1 MRNSPEFV
9 YRLGPPEGREFLMKL
24 PQRVQAHWATFSQAR
39 RRRFRLRAKY
49 CTDARLHC
57 RLLIILNLLQGRT
70 AALIRDVLH
79 CSTSQVYRVADRFLQ
94 EGEEGLADRR
104 EDNGTHKVTWYYE
117 WSLLQA
123 VAGSPSDYGRRRP
136 TWTQELLAGVLEQQ
150 TGIRLSTATL
160 SRLLRRHRIRRG
172 RPKPVVGCPWPKAK
186 KQRRLRQLRRLVRCC
201 PRGEVVVYAD
211 EVDIHLN
218 PKIGPDYMLPGTQ
231 KQVRTPGQNE
241 KRYIAG
247 ALNAQSGKLTWEEW
261 PYKNSDLFLGL
272 LHRLARDYPRAKR
285 IHVIVD
291 NYKIH
296 KSQRTGLA
304 LAALGGRVKLHFLPP
319 YCPDD
324 NRIERL
330 WKDLHDN
337 VTRNHTC
344 RSMGELMAEVRAYL
358 HQRAQVLEQQYK
370 KRRAA

>member
-1 MRNSPEFV
+1 
-9 YRLGPPEGREFLMKL
+9 MKL
-24 PQRVQAHWATFSQAR
+24 PQRVQALWATFTPSR
-39 RRRFRLRAKY
+39 RRRFRLRAKH
-49 CTDARLHC
+49 CTDAGLRC
-57 RLLIILNLLQGRT
+57 RLLIILNLLQGK
-70 AALIRDVLH
+70 AVALLRDVLH
-79 CSTSQVYRVADRFLQ
+79 CSTSQVYRVANRFL
-94 EGEEGLADRR
+94 EAGEEGLADRR
-104 EDNGTHKVTWYYE
+104 EDNGKHKVTWHYE
-117 WSLLQA
+117 WALRQA
-123 VAGSPSDYGRRRP
+123 VAGSPKDYGQRRP
-136 TWTQELLAGVLEQQ
+136 TWTQELLAIVLQQQ
-150 TGIRLSTATL
+150 TGIRLSTATV
-160 SRLLRRHRIRRG
+160 SRLLRQHQIRRR

-186 KQRRLRQLRRLVRCC
+186 KQRRLRRLRRLVRCC

-218 PKIGPDYMLPGTQ
+218 PKIGPDYMLRGTQ
-231 KQVRTPGQNE
+231 KKVVTPGQNE

-247 ALNAQSGKLTWEEW
+247 ALNAHTGKLTWEEW
-261 PYKNSDLFLGL
+261 HGKDSDLFLGL
-272 LHRLARDYPRAKR
+272 LHRLARDYPEARR

-344 RSMGELMAEVRAYL
+344 RSMEELMAEVRAYL
-358 HQRAQVLEQQYK
+358 RERAQVLEQQYK
-370 KRRAA
+370 KRRVA